1 MIDYYGIVR
10 EFGMPAEEQ
19 PPLPQPERKW
29 FGLGPWGNPH
39 PAWQLTAMMERRRN
53 GMTMWRMAAEIHR
66 LRAIESAA
74 RRMVTAQ
81 ERMGQGS
88 WFPSEEDIRESDMA
102 WDELRAALD
111 TPREE
116 G

>member
-1 MIDYYGIVR
+1 MSDTEKDEIV
-10 EFGMPAEEQ
+10 
-19 PPLPQPERKW
+19 
-29 FGLGPWGNPH
+29 
-39 PAWQLTAMMERRRN
+39 
-53 GMTMWRMAAEIHR
+53 R

-102 WDELRAALD
+102 WDELREALGLTSEAA
-111 TPREE
+111 
-116 G
+116 